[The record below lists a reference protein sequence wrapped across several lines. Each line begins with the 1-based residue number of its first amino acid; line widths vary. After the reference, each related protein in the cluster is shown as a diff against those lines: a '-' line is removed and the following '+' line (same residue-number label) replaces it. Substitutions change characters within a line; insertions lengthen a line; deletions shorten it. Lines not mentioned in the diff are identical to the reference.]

1 MLDVVSPGAM
11 RVKVKVN
18 QVDVHRL
25 TVGMAAR
32 VTLDA
37 YPERSHPARLAQISP
52 IATPAPVLGE
62 NPHVRGHLRPRGPG
76 CRDRARSL
84 GRRGRRHRGRHPC
97 RSVARRSAPCGPG
110 ASARPS
116 RSLGLGGWYALGPTA
131 AADGGVETAEAV
143 RGDFIDVLPVRG
155 EVRARRTV
163 PITAPQG
170 AGDLQVVFLAPSGSA
185 VKTGD
190 IVVRFDTST
199 TERQLAEKRS
209 ALREAEAEIQRARA
223 DATISA
229 QAAKTDQTKRR
240 YDVERAKLDASTSEV
255 VSRLEAEKATLSLGA
270 AEQRA
275 REAAIK
281 VTANAATSDASMGA
295 LERRREKALADVRL
309 EETRLAALTLKAPL
323 AGVIT
328 LGTNFRAG
336 GPFAQREWR
345 AGDQA
350 WAGAS
355 IAQIPALDSLYI
367 LAKVDETDRG
377 QLKTGLE
384 ADVEVQAVGGKPAP
398 ARITAFSALAK
409 VDFGSIW
416 PPPRLF
422 DVQLDLGTPNPALR
436 PGMTASIKIRRD
448 KVPQALL
455 VPTRGA
461 VSAVWQDHG
470 AGRRG
475 HAGRGVRARSG
486 AASSGAAS
494 ASRGAVPTSLRLPS
508 ACSRA
513 RRSRSSLP
521 EEIVEP

>member
-1 MLDVVSPGAM
+1 VPLGSPAKRPLRAWGIGA
-11 RVKVKVN
+11 
-18 QVDVHRL
+18 
-25 TVGMAAR
+25 A
-32 VTLDA
+32 
-37 YPERSHPARLAQISP
+37 
-52 IATPAPVLGE
+52 
-62 NPHVRGHLRPRGPG
+62 
-76 CRDRARSL
+76 
-84 GRRGRRHRGRHPC
+84 
-97 RSVARRSAPCGPG
+97 VA
-110 ASARPS
+110 
-116 RSLGLGGWYALGPTA
+116 LVGLGGWYAFAPTA

-190 IVVRFDTST
+190 VVVRFDTST

-229 QAAKTDQTKRR
+229 QAAKTDETKRH

-255 VSRLEAEKATLSLGA
+255 VSRLDAEKAALSLGA

-275 REAAIK
+275 REAAMK

-309 EETRLAALTLKAPL
+309 EEARLAALTLKAPL

-328 LGTNFRAG
+328 LGMNFRAG

-455 VPTRGA
+455 VPTRGLFPPSGKTKA
-461 VSAVWQDHG
+461 PG
-470 AGRRG
+470 AEGTPAEVFVRVPGGFER
-475 HAGRGVRARSG
+475 RGVR
-486 AASSGAAS
+486 
-494 ASRGAVPTSLRLPS
+494 V
-508 ACSRA
+508 A
-513 RRSRSSLP
+513 RRGPDKSAIAVGLQAGETIALILP
-521 EEIVEP
+521 EEILEP

>member
-1 MLDVVSPGAM
+1 M
-11 RVKVKVN
+11 
-18 QVDVHRL
+18 
-25 TVGMAAR
+25 
-32 VTLDA
+32 
-37 YPERSHPARLAQISP
+37 
-52 IATPAPVLGE
+52 
-62 NPHVRGHLRPRGPG
+62 
-76 CRDRARSL
+76 
-84 GRRGRRHRGRHPC
+84 
-97 RSVARRSAPCGPG
+97 
-110 ASARPS
+110 
-116 RSLGLGGWYALGPTA
+116 
-131 AADGGVETAEAV
+131 
-143 RGDFIDVLPVRG
+143 LPVRG

-163 PITAPQG
+163 PITAPRS

-190 IVVRFDTST
+190 VVVRFDTST

-309 EETRLAALTLKAPL
+309 EEARLAALTLKAPL

-455 VPTRGA
+455 VPTRGLFPPSGKTA
-461 VSAVWQDHG
+461 PG
-470 AGRRG
+470 AEGTPAEVFVRVRRG
-475 HAGRGVRARSG
+475 FERRGVRVARRGPDKSAIAVG
-486 AASSGAAS
+486 LQPGENIALIGPRRSSSHEPCGDDRLGRGRHRRR
-494 ASRGAVPTSLRLPS
+494 RGARPG
-508 ACSRA
+508 RA
-513 RRSRSSLP
+513 RRDRRARVGQRRHPDREGDARHAQGRPRHDRRDQGHQDRHPFGAADRHALRILTLLPSGTRVKKGDTVVTFDPTDQEKVVEEQRSVLR
-521 EEIVEP
+521 EAQLEIARTQATTARARPRTTSIS